1 MLAYLLAPSFQCVN
15 VNGKPLTGGYI
26 QSFLTGTVTQ
36 AITDS
41 DFSGTQNASQVTL
54 DSKGMATIIADSYAA
69 RDVYCYN
76 ASGVLQWSRQNVKPG
91 SGGGSSQTLIF
102 DPTPTE
108 GSFNPVYSNGI
119 YAAIKNEATAR
130 AAADA
135 SLQNFVLQNT
145 SDNQKTWY
153 LDPVNGL
160 DTNSGLSRSAPK
172 KTGDAVVIACK
183 TAGKTA
189 DRLVVMAGTGVGTDA
204 VTFTA
209 ANWAD
214 ATFPFFDVVFESDY
228 TECIWNEVG
237 FYSLFKVVGGVHT
250 FNSCTSNGEIIVKA
264 KESIVNGGAWF
275 GLNNF
280 DIEYYMTVDGMTSV
294 GEIDIQSPVLE
305 IPTTFMIRGRAKIQ
319 VSELCGAGSFQSYDN
334 SISNLD

>member
-36 AITDS
+36 AITYS
-41 DFSGTQNASQVTL
+41 DFSGTQNASRVTL
-54 DSKGMATIIADSYAA
+54 DSKGMATIIADSSAA
-69 RDVYCYN
+69 LDVYCYN

-91 SGGGSSQTLIF
+91 SRGGSSQTLIF
-102 DPTPTE
+102 DPMPTE
-108 GSFNPVYSNGI
+108 GSFNPAYSNGI
-119 YAAIKNEATAR
+119 YAAIKNEASAR
-130 AAADA
+130 ASADA

-153 LDPVNGL
+153 LDTVNGL

-183 TAGKTA
+183 AAGKTA
-189 DRLVVMAGTGVGTDA
+189 DRLVVMAGTGT
-204 VTFTA
+204 VTFNV

-214 ATFPFFDVVFESDY
+214 ATFPFFDVVLETAY
-228 TECIWNEVG
+228 TECIWNEVE

-250 FNSCTSNGEIIVKA
+250 FNSCTAGGIIIVKL
-264 KESIVNGGAWF
+264 S
-275 GLNNF
+275 
-280 DIEYYMTVDGMTSV
+280 
-294 GEIDIQSPVLE
+294 
-305 IPTTFMIRGRAKIQ
+305 
-319 VSELCGAGSFQSYDN
+319 
-334 SISNLD
+334 

>member
-1 MLAYLLAPSFQCVN
+1 MS
-15 VNGKPLTGGYI
+15 I
-26 QSFLTGTVTQ
+26 VTQ
-36 AITDS
+36 RIYTGDS
-41 DFSGTQNASQVTL
+41 
-54 DSKGMATIIADSYAA
+54 I
-69 RDVYCYN
+69 VYVGEN
-76 ASGVLQWSRQNVKPG
+76 GG
-91 SGGGSSQTLIF
+91 GGGGS
-102 DPTPTE
+102 
-108 GSFNPVYSNGI
+108 
-119 YAAIKNEATAR
+119 
-130 AAADA
+130 
-135 SLQNFVLQNT
+135 
-145 SDNQKTWY
+145 DNQNTWY
-153 LDPVNGL
+153 LDPVNGR
-160 DTNSGLSRSAPK
+160 DANSGLSRSAPK

-183 TAGKTA
+183 AAGKST
-189 DRLVVMAGTGVGTDA
+189 DRLVVMAGTGA

-214 ATFPFFDVVFESDY
+214 ATFPVFDVVLESDY

-250 FNSCTSNGEIIVKA
+250 FNYCTSGGEIIVKA